1 MSEQQENPHVELN
14 QYEADPYWQ
23 QQSDLV
29 NSYKDNQAIDDTDEI
44 ENSEAAIQSKEALD
58 NRRETEKAVKGGPG
72 DHSWGGYENQ
82 QTGTTPGEG
91 VQKPAHVS
99 KEDWDNRPKW
109 SRPLEDILH
118 AGSAPALGLADF
130 ATDAI
135 GLVPWLKPIDN
146 WWDNN
151 SPRHNHPAIK
161 LTRDASSIIIPAYY
175 GGLAVT
181 AKARSATAFANIPSW
196 ARTLGSVAAYTG
208 VDTGV
213 AMISSHS
220 KTDDNMA
227 ATLNNWLGWGL
238 PWATLPGDSPDVR
251 WKKNVFENA
260 GFAGAAELLGVAFA
274 MAPRV
279 KRIPRDNAA
288 RAILENQRNELSQ
301 YAEPVTAAV
310 EGQRAA
316 RQAAQT
322 EEMIDVLKRDPT
334 GEQGYNAFVNDLGE
348 DTAGKVITDIDADPL
363 MAKLDQARIQGSLGT
378 FNGRATPVAGPVF
391 QKKLMRAFNGNER
404 AQQLDQLFNAITPN
418 FDAVVPVGDKT
429 IRVTAEQMNRSIDN
443 LTEALYAK
451 DLSFGEFQVL
461 VDDMKSVVFNSNAVL
476 DEQSWIDYSKAFK
489 NAYDTLF
496 DPNQVRASA
505 MLTQQTGD
513 SITDLATA
521 AMMMGDN
528 ADASRQFQLIF
539 EKLNLL
545 DTEMSANKFIFNKA
559 QEYRKLIATGNDQV
573 VVSWMRNQA
582 DTFDTYLSHIRKTNE
597 DFSNTLWNIAKEDP
611 AYFRP
616 LKEVF
621 AHTNG
626 SVDQIHK
633 LKKYAESKLGIIKKG
648 IIDGE
653 PEVSSVIVKGLH
665 AARIHSLLSGFSA
678 GRAALGNSILTAL
691 KPVSTFAGAAAT
703 GNIPALK
710 RAYYTY
716 GGLMENFRRG
726 FKVMQS
732 EWNFAK
738 NFPEEAMMRGRVDL
752 QKAKMDTLEEL
763 EGLAEIW
770 RRDGEKGKLAIW
782 NMAKGLGWYN
792 KQWFVKYG
800 TNALYAIDGFTNSF
814 MASGMARA
822 RAYDQTM
829 HANRGAVKFD
839 DMFNKTQRDLYSQAF
854 DEAGVL
860 TDDAAKHASREIA
873 LNLDNKVVD
882 SFERFLDHVPA
893 ARGVFMFP
901 RTGVNGF
908 EVGWSFNPLSNIGP
922 AMTRAR
928 KTLAATTGEAKMAA
942 LLEHGIDATQ
952 DANLAFET
960 LRSEYIGRQIMG
972 SALVMGVGAWAIE
985 GNVTGSGPQN
995 AAEKQ
1000 RMVAM
1005 GWKPYSI
1012 KNPITGEWR
1021 SYQGIEPF
1029 AQIMG
1034 LTADIVYQ
1042 ASRVDQSITED
1053 SLRKVGHALTMNVTN
1068 GMFIQGFE
1076 PLAGLISGDP
1086 SAWTRFFAQQ
1096 TNMVVP
1102 YAGVRSILNN
1112 VVSPQVK
1119 DVNNDY
1125 FSILK
1130 NMNKFLF
1137 SADPELPNKLD
1148 IYTGKPIKH
1157 WHPLVEATNAVLP
1170 MFKSNG
1176 GMEPWR
1182 QWLLASGWDG
1192 LQRIRTN
1199 KYTGMPLTARERQ
1212 YINNWIGKNAGLKA
1226 QIIDLMTKDD
1236 GWYDKKLKEYK
1247 KERGFSS
1254 QREMP
1259 IRELI
1264 VHKEL
1269 DAIHDRAFDA
1279 ALADFEMNNSQF
1291 TEVGRE
1297 IYNKKRELNQGNI
1310 KGAKRTKQRVNKLL
1324 QETRN
1329 K

>member
-1 MSEQQENPHVELN
+1 
-14 QYEADPYWQ
+14 
-23 QQSDLV
+23 
-29 NSYKDNQAIDDTDEI
+29 
-44 ENSEAAIQSKEALD
+44 
-58 NRRETEKAVKGGPG
+58 
-72 DHSWGGYENQ
+72 
-82 QTGTTPGEG
+82 
-91 VQKPAHVS
+91 
-99 KEDWDNRPKW
+99 
-109 SRPLEDILH
+109 
-118 AGSAPALGLADF
+118 
-130 ATDAI
+130 
-135 GLVPWLKPIDN
+135 
-146 WWDNN
+146 
-151 SPRHNHPAIK
+151 
-161 LTRDASSIIIPAYY
+161 
-175 GGLAVT
+175 
-181 AKARSATAFANIPSW
+181 
-196 ARTLGSVAAYTG
+196 
-208 VDTGV
+208 
-213 AMISSHS
+213 
-220 KTDDNMA
+220 MA
-227 ATLNNWLGWGL
+227 ETLNNWLGWGL
-238 PWATLPGDSPDVR
+238 PWATSDADSPDVR

-260 GFAGAAELLGVAFA
+260 GMAGSAELLGVAFA
-274 MAPRV
+274 LAGRV
-279 KRIPRDNAA
+279 KRIPRDESAK
-288 RAILENQRNELSQ
+288 AIFTEQRNKLAQ
-301 YAEPVTAAV
+301 FDEPVTASV
-310 EGQRAA
+310 ETTRSA
-316 RQAAQT
+316 RKAAQE
-322 EEMIDVLKRDPT
+322 EEMIDALKRDPT

-348 DTAGKVITDIDADPL
+348 DTAGKVITDIEVDPL
-363 MAKLDQARIQGSLGT
+363 MAKLDQTRIQGSLGT
-378 FNGRATPVAGPVF
+378 FNGRAAPVAGPVF
-391 QKKLMRAFNGNER
+391 QKKLMRAYNGNER
-404 AQQLDQLFNAITPN
+404 AQQLDQLFNAISPN
-418 FDAVVPVGDKT
+418 FDAVVPVGDKAVK
-429 IRVTAEQMNRSIDN
+429 VTAEQMNRSIDN

-461 VDDMKSVVFNSNAVL
+461 IDDMKSVVFNSNAVL
-476 DEQSWIDYSKAFK
+476 DEQSWVEYSRAFK
-489 NAYDTLF
+489 NAYEILF

-559 QEYRKLIATGNDQV
+559 QEYRKLISTGNEQV

-582 DTFDTYLSHIRKTNE
+582 DTFDTYLSHIRKTNDE
-597 DFSNTLWNIAKEDP
+597 FSNTLWNIAKEDP

-665 AARIHSLLSGFSA
+665 AARIHSLLSGLSA
-678 GRAALGNSILTAL
+678 GRAAIGNSILTAL

-716 GGLMENFRRG
+716 GGIAENFRRG
-726 FKVMQS
+726 FKVMAS

-752 QKAKMDTLEEL
+752 QKAKMDKLEEL

-770 RRDGEKGKLAIW
+770 RRDGEKGKLAMW

-860 TDDAAKHASREIA
+860 TDEAAKHASREIA

-908 EVGWSFNPLSNIGP
+908 EVGWSFNPMSNLGP

-928 KTLAATTGEAKMAA
+928 RTLAANTGEAKMAA
-942 LLEHGIDATQ
+942 LLEHGIDTTEN
-952 DANLAFET
+952 ANIAFET

-972 SALVMGVGAWAIE
+972 SALIMGVGAWAIE

-1005 GWKPYSI
+1005 GWKPFSI

-1053 SLRKVGHALTMNVTN
+1053 SFRKLGHALTMNVTN
-1068 GMFIQGFE
+1068 GMFLQGFE

-1148 IYTGKPIKH
+1148 IYTGEPIKH

-1182 QWLLASGWDG
+1182 QWLLATGWDG

-1199 KYTGMPLTARERQ
+1199 RFTGQKLDARDRQ
-1212 YINNWIGKNAGLKA
+1212 YINNFIAKNGNLQA

-1236 GWYDKKLKEYK
+1236 GWYTRKLKEYH

-1254 QREMP
+1254 QRNMP
-1259 IRELI
+1259 IKELI
-1264 VHKEL
+1264 VHREL

-1279 ALADFEMNNSQF
+1279 AIDDLEARDSRF

-1297 IYNKKRELNQGNI
+1297 IYNRKTELQAGDIKRAKKTN
-1310 KGAKRTKQRVNKLL
+1310 QRVQKLL
-1324 QETRN
+1324 KETRN